1 MNGVEVTQVT
11 LSDCGRALSGIEDEI
26 QRLQREKLAVERKI
40 AALKTQGLLISELGR
55 GNAVAEGPA
64 RSATSTGVL
73 CGF

>member
-55 GNAVAEGPA
+55 RLA
-64 RSATSTGVL
+64 
-73 CGF
+73 